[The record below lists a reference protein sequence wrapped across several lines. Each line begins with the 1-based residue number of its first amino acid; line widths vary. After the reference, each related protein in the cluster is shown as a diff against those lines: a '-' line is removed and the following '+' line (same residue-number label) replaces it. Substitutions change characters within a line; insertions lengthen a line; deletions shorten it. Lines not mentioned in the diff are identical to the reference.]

1 VSLLIS
7 VRVDGAPGPKGS
19 INAFCVRCAQK
30 RLPQKVVIKEE
41 SEVGIL
47 FRKLIK
53 RMVVALLHKGKVK
66 EKYTGAVETV
76 VTFYIERHKVIKNGV
91 ETDEWWPSH
100 SGPLP
105 IHQQSGDTE
114 KHVRTLHDALQ
125 DAGLFLNDS
134 QVTDV
139 RARKRWAD
147 ADNPP
152 GAVIEVHE
160 VIL

>member
-1 VSLLIS
+1 MSLIIS

-19 INAFCVRCAQK
+19 LNAFCTTCARLK
-30 RLPQKVVIKEE
+30 RPQKIVIKED
-41 SEVGIL
+41 SEVGVQ

-53 RMVVALLHKGKVK
+53 RAVSVLRHKPELRETV
-66 EKYTGAVETV
+66 TGAVETV
-76 VTFYIERHKVIKNGV
+76 VTFYIERRKVIKNGV